1 MLSNLKIENNYD
13 SDECDLNEE
22 FYQPLLEKS
31 IIYRRVSAYF
41 NINSFFEMSAGL
53 SQLLQNGGRAEIVIG
68 PELTQ
73 QDFDQ
78 IEEGHT
84 KKVFYESFLKDI
96 EKDFPEANENLINH
110 RLSAIAQLIALQN
123 KYKIAEGK
131 WNTTRNL
138 VFL

>member
-41 NINSFFEMSAGL
+41 NINFFEMSAGL

-84 KKVFYESFLKDI
+84 KKVFTSRFSRILKRI
-96 EKDFPEANENLINH
+96 SQRQMRI
-110 RLSAIAQLIALQN
+110 
-123 KYKIAEGK
+123 
-131 WNTTRNL
+131 
-138 VFL
+138 